1 MDQFLSALRERGVP
15 EENLTQMA
23 EDKIDQDIVKFLGE
37 EKLSIYIPRYG
48 DRVFA
53 KNWRE
58 LSSSEM
64 EDTEQR
70 KKKLINSLRE
80 KMKLPSTASATA
92 TSSSHSKPGLRGNKN
107 AEKKTRKIELG
118 WMNYQDSMY
127 KQVRRPTGGGTRE
140 IVVRKDDTVSSI
152 LEKGKTLFFPD
163 GTSMKGKLEDFE
175 CMLSVIGSEEP
186 LEGSVTIGSLYEQT
200 NHKILRVYLCT
211 KPKDCSN
218 SELSD
223 AATDMPLSP
232 DTSNTPEPATHASPS
247 SSSPS
252 LVSPSPVKRPRYGS
266 RTFSWSSPN
275 TTSTLQATPASQTS
289 GQPLIDMSIDDE
301 VIVLGYDTNMPYN
314 ELVDGLAD
322 TLICSPLQ
330 VNADQPTMFVET
342 TVSPDSPW
350 PVTSQQLSSANT
362 VFENQIEAAVVAEME
377 EHVIPIVD
385 SEQASTSTINSGQA
399 STSTMA
405 IDFFANPENIV
416 EKQIIVIRKVHCLV
430 DMIEAFTDNNILD
443 ANISIRR
450 VLERGEVEAGVG
462 SGVIRDC
469 LTDFW
474 DMFYAT
480 KTCGTTYKIP
490 SLHHKFKEREW
501 AAVARILAFGWQRFQ
516 FFPVQLAP
524 PFLTEALSL
533 SCSDSNLLEAFFN
546 YISATEKDVL
556 TEALGNFKG
565 ADMDELLSILS
576 SHNCSV
582 LPTEENLSSLVE
594 EIAHKEMVQEPAF
607 IIKCWKPILR
617 SIGQSMSSEGLKKIL
632 DDLKPKAR
640 NITKSIKFPGSMSPE
655 EQTTSNHLLRFVRE
669 RDEKELGLFLRH
681 CTGSDLFLS
690 KTIKVT
696 FTADQPQLTRAPLA
710 HTCSCSLEL
719 ASNYKDYADFRTE
732 FISVLKSGVW
742 VMDLA

>member
-1 MDQFLSALRERGVP
+1 MDQFLSALGERGVP
-15 EENLTQMA
+15 EENLARMA

-37 EKLSIYIPRYG
+37 DKLSAFIPRYG

-53 KNWRE
+53 RNWKE
-58 LSSSEM
+58 LSSSERI

-70 KKKLINSLRE
+70 KHTLINRLRE

-92 TSSSHSKPGLRGNKN
+92 TSSFKSKPTLLGNKN

-118 WMNYQDSMY
+118 WLNYQDSMY

-140 IVVRKDDTVSSI
+140 IVVSKDDTVSTI
-152 LEKGKTLFFPD
+152 IEKGKTLFFPN

-175 CMLSVIGSEEP
+175 VMLSVIGSDEP
-186 LEGSVTIGSLYEQT
+186 LEGSVTVGSLLEQT
-200 NHKILRVYLCT
+200 NYKILRLYLCT
-211 KPKDCSN
+211 KPKDCSD

-223 AATDMPLSP
+223 ETTDMPFSP
-232 DTSNTPEPATHASPS
+232 DTSNTIGSVKHPS

-252 LVSPSPVKRPRYGS
+252 LLSPTPVKRPRYGS
-266 RTFSWSSPN
+266 WSIPSA
-275 TTSTLQATPASQTS
+275 TSTLHTTPASQTS
-289 GQPLIDMSIDDE
+289 VQPLIDLSSDDE
-301 VIVLGYDTNMPYN
+301 VIVYEYNTNMPC

-322 TLICSPLQ
+322 TLIYSPLH
-330 VNADQPTMFVET
+330 VNTTINPDSLPVNSQQESGTN
-342 TVSPDSPW
+342 TVS
-350 PVTSQQLSSANT
+350 
-362 VFENQIEAAVVAEME
+362 ENQIETVVVAEME
-377 EHVIPIVD
+377 EAIIDFVD
-385 SEQASTSTINSGQA
+385 SEQALS

-405 IDFFANPENIV
+405 TGFFENPENIV
-416 EKQIIVIRKVHCLV
+416 EKQVIVIRKTQCVV
-430 DMIEAFTDNNILD
+430 DMIKAFTDDFILD

-462 SGVIRDC
+462 SGVTRDC

-480 KTCGTTYKIP
+480 KTCGTNYKIP
-490 SLHHKFKEREW
+490 ILYHKFQEKEW
-501 AAVARILAFGWQRFQ
+501 TAVARILAFGWQKFQ
-516 FFPVQLAP
+516 LFPVQLAP

-533 SCSDSNLLEAFFN
+533 SSSDNLLDAFFN

-556 TEALGNFKG
+556 TEAISNFKG

-576 SHNCSV
+576 SHNCCV
-582 LPTEENLSSLVE
+582 LPTEENLQSLVE

-617 SIGQSMSSEGLKKIL
+617 SIGESMSTEGLKKIL

-640 NITKSIKFPGSMSPE
+640 NITKTIKFPESMSLE
-655 EQTTSNHLLRFVRE
+655 EKNTSNHLLRFVRE
-669 RDEKELGLFLRH
+669 RDEKELGLFLRY

-696 FTADQPQLTRAPLA
+696 FTAEQPQFDRAPLA

-719 ASNYKDYADFRTE
+719 ASNYKNYADFRTE